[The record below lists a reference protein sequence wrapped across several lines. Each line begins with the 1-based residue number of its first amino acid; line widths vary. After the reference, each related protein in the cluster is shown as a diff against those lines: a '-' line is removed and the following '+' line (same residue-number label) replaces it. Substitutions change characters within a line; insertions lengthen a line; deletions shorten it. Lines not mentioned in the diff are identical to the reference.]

1 MLNDSR
7 YGLFDLVIVHKLD
20 RFARNRYDSAVSR
33 KILRDNGVELYSV
46 IEKFDNTPES
56 IILEGLMETLNEYY
70 SANLSREVMKGMREN
85 ALQCRYTGGYVPLG
99 YRVDDTG
106 HFQINEEEAEV
117 VRRIFSGTIQGMSY
131 RELQQEF
138 NEKGIR
144 TRTGKLFG
152 KNSLYSIL
160 TNEKYIGVYVYNR
173 AVSKDSRGKRNNHRS
188 KPDDQIIRIENG
200 IPAIVTREEF
210 QAVQELLK

>member
-106 HFQINEEEAEV
+106 HFRINEEEAEV

-144 TRTGKLFG
+144 TWTGKLFG

-188 KPDDQIIRIENG
+188 KAGRPDN
-200 IPAIVTREEF
+200 TH
-210 QAVQELLK
+210 

>member
-85 ALQCRYTGGYVPLG
+85 ALQCRYTGGYV
-99 YRVDDTG
+99 R
-106 HFQINEEEAEV
+106 INEEEAEV

-188 KPDDQIIRIENG
+188 KAGRPDN
-200 IPAIVTREEF
+200 TH
-210 QAVQELLK
+210 

>member
-70 SANLSREVMKGMREN
+70 SANLSREVMKGMR
-85 ALQCRYTGGYVPLG
+85 
-99 YRVDDTG
+99 
-106 HFQINEEEAEV
+106 
-117 VRRIFSGTIQGMSY
+117 
-131 RELQQEF
+131 
-138 NEKGIR
+138 
-144 TRTGKLFG
+144 
-152 KNSLYSIL
+152 
-160 TNEKYIGVYVYNR
+160 
-173 AVSKDSRGKRNNHRS
+173 
-188 KPDDQIIRIENG
+188 
-200 IPAIVTREEF
+200 
-210 QAVQELLK
+210 